1 MGLGVGWGLLGISR
15 LVSYITYPTPTNPN
29 HDRLKLDA
37 AAEKAKKTL
46 SPAGV
51 TEASISVECLLD
63 DTDLNVS
70 LPLEEF
76 EKRVQPLLA
85 RLEAPIQQ
93 ALAGACL
100 GRWVID

>member
-1 MGLGVGWGLLGISR
+1 MTHTTIHV
-15 LVSYITYPTPTNPN
+15 NA
-29 HDRLKLDA
+29 HRLKLDA

-51 TEASISVECLLD
+51 TEASISVECLMD

-70 LPLEEF
+70 LPLDEF

-85 RLEAPIQQ
+85 RLEAPIKQ
-93 ALAGACL
+93 AMAGAC
-100 GRWVID
+100 